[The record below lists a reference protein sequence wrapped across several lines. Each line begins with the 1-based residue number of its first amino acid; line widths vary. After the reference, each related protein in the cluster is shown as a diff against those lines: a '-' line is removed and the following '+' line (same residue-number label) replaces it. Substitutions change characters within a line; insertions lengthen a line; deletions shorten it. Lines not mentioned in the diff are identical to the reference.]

1 MTHATRFV
9 AVVVL
14 VALAAC
20 APEVDELRTRAEQ
33 GDVVAQLL
41 LGDMYDN
48 GEGVAQD
55 AVEAVRWFRLA
66 AEQGDSDAQYNIG
79 AMYAGGRGVPEDDA
93 EAARWY
99 RLAADQG
106 LASAQFFLAMMY
118 ADFLVPRDDV
128 QAHMWYN
135 LAAPRFTG
143 PLRESTVRRRDIVAG
158 RMTAEQVAEAQR
170 LAREWD
176 AAHPR

>member
-1 MTHATRFV
+1 MTHAVRFV

-33 GDVVAQLL
+33 GDVV
-41 LGDMYDN
+41 
-48 GEGVAQD
+48 
-55 AVEAVRWFRLA
+55 
-66 AEQGDSDAQYNIG
+66 
-79 AMYAGGRGVPEDDA
+79 
-93 EAARWY
+93 
-99 RLAADQG
+99 
-106 LASAQFFLAMMY
+106 AQFFLAMMY

-143 PLRESTVRRRDIVAG
+143 PQRESTVRRRDIVAG

-176 AAHPR
+176 AAHPREP